1 METQQRK
8 EILDKE
14 AKEMLDKDLMLLHE
28 YTDLDCDGIT
38 KILRPQGP
46 IYLVHT
52 PYGDARL
59 CGKDLL
65 NRAKFREAI
74 FNQLNFLIDVEQ
86 KEWRQVRRLLHCCIN
101 QIVPGKAQKA
111 YDALQKVPED
121 SDL

>member
-46 IYLVHT
+46 I
-52 PYGDARL
+52 
-59 CGKDLL
+59 
-65 NRAKFREAI
+65 
-74 FNQLNFLIDVEQ
+74 
-86 KEWRQVRRLLHCCIN
+86 
-101 QIVPGKAQKA
+101 
-111 YDALQKVPED
+111 
-121 SDL
+121 